1 MRTDQVHVHRANSE
15 PNKFKLYFRENESLN
30 EKILFYILYLFSRVR
45 TYTITSYR
53 LFAAVQ
59 FRLSQPRVYR
69 ISKLDFHENKSP
81 CHKIWL
87 QIFDLFFFHHVESR
101 SFYSV
106 VPSILKHP
114 VHSLDAALTYKL
126 LGTTFTTRVIFEKNM
141 PAPDTSRGCSS

>member
-81 CHKIWL
+81 CHKI
-87 QIFDLFFFHHVESR
+87 
-101 SFYSV
+101 
-106 VPSILKHP
+106 
-114 VHSLDAALTYKL
+114 
-126 LGTTFTTRVIFEKNM
+126 
-141 PAPDTSRGCSS
+141 